1 MIVDDIQEDR
11 EGDSEDEVE
20 GDDLMDN
27 MEADY
32 EANPLLDNYEAVG
45 IDEDEQNELSMNQ
58 RMQVDERLDKEERL
72 QKLGRRPGALME
84 DEYDEDDE
92 MLHNQM
98 RQERLRMMREGGV
111 DQGMN
116 DSQEAENLLDYE
128 DVRGPLFVWLKKQE
142 VIRYVKRQFEQFIR
156 HFKNEDGNYLYEQK
170 IHEMCQNNK
179 QSLEIVFNHLSTKY
193 PTLAIWLA
201 EEPKLML
208 DIINQVAI
216 DVVVEVYPDYHKI
229 HD

>member
-98 RQERLRMMREGGV
+98 R
-111 DQGMN
+111 
-116 DSQEAENLLDYE
+116 
-128 DVRGPLFVWLKKQE
+128 
-142 VIRYVKRQFEQFIR
+142 
-156 HFKNEDGNYLYEQK
+156 
-170 IHEMCQNNK
+170 
-179 QSLEIVFNHLSTKY
+179 
-193 PTLAIWLA
+193 
-201 EEPKLML
+201 
-208 DIINQVAI
+208 
-216 DVVVEVYPDYHKI
+216 
-229 HD
+229 